1 MFQLTSPVLL
11 CEITASFMGIAMDR
25 FSLQTFVK
33 ICLMDTGGR
42 IAEIQRKLESASGY
56 DFYNSFYRATRAY
69 CEDKASDEPSV
80 ILEAPVKDTE
90 RKYNKDAFEAFK
102 EKFGSSK
109 SLVSIK
115 RQKLYVPEGANFE
128 ISIDPLFGVEKAS
141 VKYAYL
147 PWAMQKPE
155 LTQRYAAVACFIM
168 RQAYK
173 GTNLSN
179 WQFNTYDFT
188 KGKSYS
194 ENMIN
199 DKTPKILLSDA
210 RTISTLLVDL

>member
-1 MFQLTSPVLL
+1 
-11 CEITASFMGIAMDR
+11 
-25 FSLQTFVK
+25 
-33 ICLMDTGGR
+33 
-42 IAEIQRKLESASGY
+42 
-56 DFYNSFYRATRAY
+56 
-69 CEDKASDEPSV
+69 
-80 ILEAPVKDTE
+80 
-90 RKYNKDAFEAFK
+90 
-102 EKFGSSK
+102 
-109 SLVSIK
+109 
-115 RQKLYVPEGANFE
+115 
-128 ISIDPLFGVEKAS
+128 
-141 VKYAYL
+141 
-147 PWAMQKPE
+147 
-155 LTQRYAAVACFIM
+155 M